1 MTNDRG
7 TKRSSGSGMRSM
19 SARLARSLTGGG
31 RVKVNPVLDPLLSIH
46 KKFHPRAD
54 VALLNRAYTTAE
66 RLHEGVFRKSG
77 DPYITHPLAVA
88 TIAAEI
94 GMDTTTVVA
103 ALLHDTV
110 EDTEYSLDD
119 LTRDFGPEVMRLVDG
134 VTKLDK
140 VALGAAAEAET
151 IRKMV
156 VAMATDPRVL
166 VIKVC
171 DRLHNMRTMRF
182 LPPEKQAKKARQT
195 LDVIAPLAHRL
206 GMASVKWE
214 LEDLAFAILYPKKY
228 DEIVRMVADRA
239 PSRDKALKEI
249 IDEVS
254 RALRENGIDAE
265 VMGRPKHYWSIYQK
279 MIVRGHEFAEIF
291 DLVGIRILV
300 DDVNSCYAG
309 IGVVHSLYSALPG
322 RFKDYISSPRFG
334 VYQSLHTTV
343 MAAGGQTLE
352 VQVRTHEMHYNAE
365 FGVAAHW
372 RYKEMKGKNGHSNEE
387 VDQMAWMRQL
397 LDWQKEAADPNEFLD
412 SLRYDLTSQQIFA
425 FTPKG
430 DVVNLPA
437 GSTPV
442 DFAYAVHTEV
452 GHRCIGAKVNGKL
465 VALESTLK
473 SGDKVEIFTSK
484 DENAGPSRDWQEFLV
499 SPRAKAKVRQ
509 WFAKERREEHLE
521 AGRDALAAEV
531 QRGGLPMHRL
541 FTAQSMKQVVQQ
553 LHFTD
558 VDALYTAIGAGHVSA
573 QHVANQLMALFGDQ
587 DDAVD
592 ALASRTSLSEL
603 EATAKVH
610 TADSHSATGV
620 LVEGN
625 PDVMAKLAKCC
636 QPVPGDEI
644 FGFVTRGGGVSVHRA
659 DCTNAEKLRSE
670 PERMMRVEWAT
681 STPSDGAFAATVQ
694 LEALDRQGLLF
705 ELTRIFS
712 DQKLN
717 VLNMSSN
724 RGDDNI
730 ATIRFTFSVSDIKQ
744 LGQLMTSLRN
754 TEGVFDVYRVTA

>member
-1 MTNDRG
+1 
-7 TKRSSGSGMRSM
+7 M
-19 SARLARSLTGGG
+19 SARLARSLTGG
-31 RVKVNPVLDPLLSIH
+31 RVKVPQVLDPLLSIH
-46 KKFHPRAD
+46 RQFHPRAD
-54 VALLNRAYTTAE
+54 VELLSNAYATAE

-77 DPYITHPLAVA
+77 EPYITHPLAVA

-110 EDTEYSLDD
+110 EDTDYSLED
-119 LTRDFGPEVMRLVDG
+119 LTRDFGPEVARLVDG

-151 IRKMV
+151 IRKMI
-156 VAMATDPRVL
+156 VAMAKDPRVL
-166 VIKVC
+166 VIKVA

-206 GMASVKWE
+206 GMANVKWE
-214 LEDLAFAILYPKKY
+214 LEDLSFAILYPKKY

-239 PSRDKALKEI
+239 PSRDRALKEVI
-249 IDEVS
+249 GQVS
-254 RALRENGIDAE
+254 AALRDNGISAE

-279 MIVRGHEFAEIF
+279 MIVRGRDFAEIF
-291 DLVGIRILV
+291 DLVGIRVLV
-300 DDVNSCYAG
+300 DDVNSCYAA
-309 IGVVHSLYSALPG
+309 IGVVHSQFQAVPG

-343 MAAGGQTLE
+343 LAGESTLE

-365 FGVAAHW
+365 YGVAAHW
-372 RYKEMKGKNGHSNEE
+372 RYKELKGKNSGNSEE

-430 DVVNLPA
+430 DVITLPA
-437 GSTPV
+437 NSTPV

-473 SGDKVEIFTSK
+473 SGDKVEVFTSK
-484 DENAGPSRDWQEFLV
+484 DTNAGPSRDWLDFLV

-521 AGRDALAAEV
+521 HGRDLLATEV

-541 FTAQSMKQVVQQ
+541 FTASSMKQVAEQ
-553 LHFTD
+553 LHYAD

-573 QHVANQLMALFGDQ
+573 HHVANQLMALFGDQ
-587 DDAVD
+587 DDAVEVLT
-592 ALASRTSLSEL
+592 ARTPLSEL
-603 EATAKVH
+603 ESSRIQS
-610 TADSHSATGV
+610 TADSSSGTGI
-620 LVEGN
+620 LVEGS
-625 PDVMAKLAKCC
+625 PDVLAKLAKCC

-644 FGFVTRGGGVSVHRA
+644 FGFVTRGGGVSVHRK
-659 DCTNAEKLRSE
+659 DCPNSEKLKE
-670 PERMMRVEWAT
+670 EHERMMRVEWANGK
-681 STPSDGAFAATVQ
+681 SSAGAFSATVQ
-694 LEALDRQGLLF
+694 LEAIDRQGLLF
-705 ELTRIFS
+705 ELTKIFS
-712 DQKLN
+712 ESKLN
-717 VLNMSSN
+717 VMTMRSTRS
-724 RGDDNI
+724 DDHI
-730 ATIRFTFSVSDIKQ
+730 ATVTFSFSVSDTKQ
-744 LGQLMTSLRN
+744 LGSLMTTLRN
-754 TEGVFDVYRVTA
+754 TEGVFDVYRVTG

>member
-1 MTNDRG
+1 
-7 TKRSSGSGMRSM
+7 M
-19 SARLARSLTGGG
+19 SARLARSLTGG
-31 RVKVNPVLDPLLSIH
+31 RVKANPVLDPLLSIH
-46 KKFHPRAD
+46 RQFHPRAD
-54 VALLNRAYTTAE
+54 VELLNRAYQTAE
-66 RLHEGVFRKSG
+66 RLHAGVFRKSG
-77 DPYITHPLAVA
+77 DPYVTHPLAVA

-110 EDTEYSLDD
+110 EDTDYSLED
-119 LTRDFGPEVMRLVDG
+119 LEGDFGPEVARLVDG

-151 IRKMV
+151 IRKMI
-156 VAMATDPRVL
+156 VAMAQDPRVL
-166 VIKVC
+166 VIKVA
-171 DRLHNMRTMRF
+171 DRVHNMRTMRF
-182 LPPEKQAKKARQT
+182 LKPEKQAKKARQT

-206 GMASVKWE
+206 GMANVKWE
-214 LEDLAFAILYPKKY
+214 LEDLSFAILYPKKY

-239 PSRDKALKEI
+239 PSRDRALKEI
-249 IDEVS
+249 IDQTKS
-254 RALRENGIDAE
+254 ALAENGIEAE

-279 MIVRGHEFAEIF
+279 MMVRGRDFAEIF

-300 DDVNSCYAG
+300 DDVNSCYAAV
-309 IGVVHSLYSALPG
+309 GVVHSLYSALPG

-343 MAAGGQTLE
+343 MASRGNTLE

-365 FGVAAHW
+365 YGVAAHW
-372 RYKEMKGKNGHSNEE
+372 RYKETKGKNSGAQDE

-412 SLRYDLTSQQIFA
+412 SLRYDLTAQQIFA

-437 GSTPV
+437 DSTPV

-465 VALESTLK
+465 VALESKLK
-473 SGDKVEIFTSK
+473 SGDRVEIFTSK
-484 DENAGPSRDWQEFLV
+484 DQNAGPSRDWQEFLV

-531 QRGGLPMHRL
+531 QRGGLPLHRL
-541 FTAQSMKQVVQQ
+541 FTASSMKQVATQ
-553 LHFTD
+553 LHYAD
-558 VDALYTAIGAGHVSA
+558 VDALYTAIGAGNVSA
-573 QHVANQLMALFGDQ
+573 QHVANQLMAMFGDQ

-592 ALASRTSLSEL
+592 ALASRTPFSEI
-603 EATAKVH
+603 EHSRVKH
-610 TADSHSATGV
+610 TEDSASGTGI
-620 LVEGN
+620 LVEGS

-659 DCTNAEKLRSE
+659 DCTNAEKLRNE
-670 PERMMRVEWAT
+670 PERMMHVEWSGTKAA
-681 STPSDGAFAATVQ
+681 SGAFAATLQ

-705 ELTRIFS
+705 EVTRVMS
-712 DQKLN
+712 DQNLN
-717 VLNMSSN
+717 VLSMTSN
-724 RGDDNI
+724 RGDDHI
-730 ATIRFTFSVSDIKQ
+730 ATLRFTFSVSDTKQ
-744 LGQLMTSLRN
+744 LGQLMTTLRN

>member
-1 MTNDRG
+1 MTDKPV
-7 TKRSSGSGMRSM
+7 KRSGPSMRSV

-31 RVKVNPVLDPLLSIH
+31 RPRTNPVLDPLLSVH
-46 KKFHPRAD
+46 RKYHPKAD
-54 VALLNRAYTTAE
+54 ADMLNRAYETAE

-88 TIAAEI
+88 TICAEI
-94 GMDTTTVVA
+94 GMDTTTLVA

-110 EDTEYSLDD
+110 EDTDYSLAD
-119 LTRDFGPEVMRLVDG
+119 LERDFGPEVAKLVNG

-156 VAMATDPRVL
+156 VAMADDPRVL
-166 VIKVC
+166 VIKVS

-182 LPPEKQAKKARQT
+182 LPPEKQAKKAQET

-206 GMASVKWE
+206 GMANVKWE
-214 LEDLAFAILYPKKY
+214 LEDLAFAILQPKKY
-228 DEIVRMVADRA
+228 EEIVRLVADHA
-239 PSRDKALKEI
+239 PSRD
-249 IDEVS
+249 
-254 RALRENGIDAE
+254 RALREITADLQRELKANGIEAE

-279 MIVRGHEFAEIF
+279 MSVRGHDFNEIF
-291 DLVGIRILV
+291 DLVGIRVLV
-300 DDVNSCYAG
+300 DTVNDCYAAV
-309 IGVVHSLYSALPG
+309 GVVHALYSAMPG
-322 RFKDYISSPRFG
+322 RFKDYISNPRFG

-343 MAAGGQTLE
+343 MTQTGRPLE

-372 RYKEMKGKNGHSNEE
+372 RYKETKGSHKGNQAE

-430 DVVNLPA
+430 DVVDLPA

-465 VALESTLK
+465 VTLETELK
-473 SGDKVEIFTSK
+473 NGDRVEIFTSK
-484 DENAGPSRDWQEFLV
+484 DQNAGPSRDWQDFVV
-499 SPRAKAKVRQ
+499 SPRAKTKIRQ
-509 WFAKERREEHLE
+509 WFAKERREEQLE

-541 FTAQSMKQVVQQ
+541 FTNESIRQVATR
-553 LHFTD
+553 LHYQD
-558 VDALYTAIGAGHVSA
+558 VDGLYTAIGAGNVTA
-573 QHVANQLMALFGDQ
+573 AHVARLLMEMFGDE

-592 ALASRTSLSEL
+592 ALASR
-603 EATAKVH
+603 APM
-610 TADSHSATGV
+610 SALVRPQSTGDGPGI
-620 LVEGN
+620 LVEGS

-659 DCTNAEKLRSE
+659 DCTNATKLNEE
-670 PERMMRVEWAT
+670 PERLINVSWASAS
-681 STPSDGAFAATVQ
+681 STRSASRATIQ
-694 LEALDRQGLLF
+694 LEALDRNGLLT
-705 ELTRIFS
+705 ETTGVLS
-712 DQKLN
+712 DAKLPI
-717 VLNMSSN
+717 LAMSSQA
-724 RGDDNI
+724 GDDRI
-730 ATIRFTFSVSDIKQ
+730 ATIRLTIEVSDIKQ
-744 LGQLMTSLRN
+744 LGSIMNQIRN
-754 TEGVFDVYRVTA
+754 IEGVFDVYRVTA

>member
-1 MTNDRG
+1 
-7 TKRSSGSGMRSM
+7 MRSM
-19 SARLARSLTGGG
+19 SARLARSLTGG

-46 KKFHPRAD
+46 RQFHPRAD
-54 VALLNRAYTTAE
+54 VETLNAAYATAE

-94 GMDTTTVVA
+94 GMDTTTIVA

-110 EDTEYSLDD
+110 EDTDYSLED
-119 LTRDFGPEVMRLVDG
+119 LTNDFGPEVARLVDG

-151 IRKMV
+151 IRKMI
-156 VAMATDPRVL
+156 VAMAQDPRVL
-166 VIKVC
+166 VIKVA

-182 LPPEKQAKKARQT
+182 LKPEKQAKKARQT

-214 LEDLAFAILYPKKY
+214 LEDLSFAILYPKKY

-249 IDEVS
+249 INQTTA
-254 RALRENGIDAE
+254 ALKENGIDAE

-279 MIVRGHEFAEIF
+279 MIVRGRDFAEIF
-291 DLVGIRILV
+291 DLVGIRVLV
-300 DDVNSCYAG
+300 DDINSCYAA
-309 IGVVHSLYSALPG
+309 IGVVHSLYAALPG

-343 MAAGGQTLE
+343 LAAGGSTLE

-365 FGVAAHW
+365 YGVAAHW
-372 RYKEMKGKNGHSNEE
+372 RYKELKGKNSSNSEE

-412 SLRYDLTSQQIFA
+412 SLRYDLTSKQIFA

-442 DFAYAVHTEV
+442 DFAFAVHTEV
-452 GHRCIGAKVNGKL
+452 GYRCIGAKVNGKL
-465 VALESTLK
+465 VALESKLK
-473 SGDKVEIFTSK
+473 SGDRVEIFTSK
-484 DENAGPSRDWQEFLV
+484 DQNAGPSRDWQEFLV

-541 FTAQSMKQVVQQ
+541 FTASSMKQVAEQ
-553 LHFTD
+553 LHYPD

-573 QHVANQLMALFGDQ
+573 EHVAHQLVSLFGDT

-592 ALASRTSLSEL
+592 ALASRTPFSEL
-603 EATAKVH
+603 EQSRIQH
-610 TADSHSATGV
+610 TKDSSTGTGI
-620 LVEGN
+620 LVEGS

-644 FGFVTRGGGVSVHRA
+644 FGFVTRGGGVSVHRT
-659 DCTNAEKLRSE
+659 DCTNAEKLKSE
-670 PERMMRVEWAT
+670 PERMMNVAWSNGNA
-681 STPSDGAFAATVQ
+681 SSGAFAATLQ

-705 ELTRIFS
+705 ELTRVFS
-712 DQKLN
+712 DQNLN
-717 VLNMSSN
+717 VLAMNSN
-724 RGDDNI
+724 RGDDHI
-730 ATIRFTFSVSDIKQ
+730 ATVRFTFSISDTKQ